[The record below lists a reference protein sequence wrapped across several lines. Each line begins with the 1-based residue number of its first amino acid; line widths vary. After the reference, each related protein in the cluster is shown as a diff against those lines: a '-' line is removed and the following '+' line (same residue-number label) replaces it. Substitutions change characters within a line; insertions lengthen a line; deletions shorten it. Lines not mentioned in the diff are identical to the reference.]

1 MKEEKLNTIKTG
13 IKNSMIDARV
23 EQWIKDEKIPDI
35 ESIELHIKM
44 WEQETQSELKDR
56 VLIGLKEELHYRLTK

>member
-1 MKEEKLNTIKTG
+1 MTNEKLNTTKTG
-13 IKNSMIDARV
+13 IKNSMVDARV

-44 WEQETQSELKDR
+44 WEQEPQSELKDR
-56 VLIGLKEELHYRLTK
+56 ILTGLNEELHYRLIN